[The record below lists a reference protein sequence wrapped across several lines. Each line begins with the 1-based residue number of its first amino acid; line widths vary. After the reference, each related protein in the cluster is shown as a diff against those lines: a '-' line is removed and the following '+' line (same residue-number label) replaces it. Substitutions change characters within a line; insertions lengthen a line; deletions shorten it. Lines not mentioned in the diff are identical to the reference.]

1 MNYQR
6 KNLADDTNVGSPQPL
21 PLALVGLT
29 DDVLADLSA
38 FVPLA
43 ADELGFANQG
53 FFPVADPPAPAPARF
68 LHKSIFL
75 QRLPAAVRI
84 AIRTASKTDVLI
96 EDFLDVL
103 YATDQVDLD
112 NANMIAGIGYLE
124 SEGLLTSDQAAAL
137 LA

>member
-6 KNLADDTNVGSPQPL
+6 KNLADDSNVGSPQPL
-21 PLALVGLT
+21 PAELVGLT
-29 DDVLADLSA
+29 DTVLADLSA

-43 ADELGFANQG
+43 ADELGYAGQG
-53 FFPVADPPAPAPARF
+53 FFPVADPPSPAPARF
-68 LHKSIFL
+68 IHKSIFL
-75 QRLPAAVRI
+75 QRLSPATRI
-84 AIRTASKTDVLI
+84 AIRAASETDPLI

-103 YATDQVDLD
+103 YATDEVDLD
-112 NANMIAGIGYLE
+112 NANTTAGVDYMV